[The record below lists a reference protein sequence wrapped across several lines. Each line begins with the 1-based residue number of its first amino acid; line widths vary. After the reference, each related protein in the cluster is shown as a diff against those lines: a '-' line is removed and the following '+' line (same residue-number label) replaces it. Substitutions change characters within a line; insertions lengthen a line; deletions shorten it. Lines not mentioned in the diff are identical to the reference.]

1 MACPTITIA
10 TPAAIETHG
19 QTILVDR
26 KFHVGIERQASLLGA
41 RVLCLAPEGPPPT
54 LDPLEHQR
62 RDLAYEVLNADD
74 HDAVVRAISES
85 DLVYGLDLRAFR
97 VARALGVPCVAVT
110 EYSFAIRWRLAGLL
124 VKGPRRV
131 SRKARSIYDH
141 AREQHAVIRA
151 AAVHCNGY
159 PAYNA
164 AKLARRRLLYF
175 DSRMGAQDV
184 ISPHELDA
192 RLATIDGARPFRLV
206 FTGRLEPIKGA
217 LDLVDV
223 AAYLR
228 ARGAPVVFDVYGD
241 GSEREAMQQAIDRR
255 GLRDMMTL
263 RGVLPYP
270 ELVERVRGA
279 DLFVCCHPQGDPSC
293 TYIETFGAGV
303 PIAGYANEMWS
314 ALALES
320 QGGVATPIGDRD
332 ALARAI
338 EKLLRHPWELE
349 RASRSARNFALAHNF
364 DREFERRVDDLRAYL
379 STQSY
384 YAGRRIVLQNRF
396 S

>member
-10 TPAAIETHG
+10 TPASIETHG

-62 RDLAYEVLNADD
+62 RELSYEVLNADD
-74 HDAVVRAISES
+74 PEAVERAISES
-85 DLVYGLDLRAFR
+85 DLLYGLDLRAFAI
-97 VARALGVPCVAVT
+97 ARSRGVPYVAVT
-110 EYSFAIRWRLAGLL
+110 EYSFGIRWRLAGLQA
-124 VKGPRRV
+124 KGARRV
-131 SRKARSIYDH
+131 ARKAKSVWHH
-141 AREQHAVIRA
+141 AREQHAVLQA

-159 PAYNA
+159 PAYHA
-164 AKLARRRLLYF
+164 ASLARRRLLYF
-175 DSRMGAQDV
+175 DSRMGAGDV

-206 FTGRLEPIKGA
+206 FSGRLEPIKGT

-223 AAYLR
+223 AAFLR
-228 ARGAPVVFDVYGD
+228 ARGASIVFDVYGD

-255 GLRDMMTL
+255 GLRDTMTL

-293 TYIETFGAGV
+293 TYLETFGAGV

-314 ALALES
+314 ALAIES
-320 QGGVATPIGDRD
+320 QGGVATPLGDRD

-338 EKLLRHPWELE
+338 DRFLRHPWELE

-364 DREFERRVDDLRAYL
+364 DREFERRADDLRAYL
-379 STQSY
+379 TTQSY